1 VRASWSRLL
10 ALPIA
15 LLLGLLLACDLR
27 SGEVDWERTVAEV
40 NESAVAM
47 FVQERSERGLPTGPL
62 QYRAGGLYSTD
73 PISGPDGWQVWQVRT
88 ARADVIKLPLNA
100 HDRLDRVE
108 FKADVLVRYEERYC
122 RLATDPDGPLACQ
135 SWQET
140 TCCNR
145 IWKRSRGAW
154 VAERPR

>member
-1 VRASWSRLL
+1 VRGPWWLLL
-10 ALPIA
+10 A
-15 LLLGLLLACDLR
+15 LLLACGLR
-27 SGEVDWERTVAEV
+27 SGEVDWERTVADL

-47 FVQERSERGLPTGPL
+47 FVQERSERGLPAVPL
-62 QYRAGGLYSTD
+62 EYRAGGLYSTD
-73 PISGPDGWQVWQVRT
+73 ALPGAEGRQVWQVRE

-100 HDRLDRVE
+100 QDRLDRVE

-122 RLATDPDGPLACQ
+122 RLAADPGAPLECQ
-135 SWQET
+135 SWQES